1 MKVVVEAD
9 GGSRGNPGPAGYGA
23 VVLDASGEVLAERSA
38 GIGVATNNVAEYQGL
53 IAGLRAAAELGAS
66 TVDVRMD
73 SKLVVEQMSGRW
85 KVKHPSMTPLVA
97 QAREVSRAFDRVSYE
112 WIPRERNQR
121 ADRLAN
127 LAMDEQAG
135 VSRPAR
141 AEAARPEPQQPDPVS
156 RADAGTRA
164 DAAATTSPVSWTGAV
179 GEPTRLYLLRHG
191 QTELSVAR
199 RYSGRGN
206 PPLTEVGRG
215 QAEAAARRLAK
226 VEGLTAIVSS
236 PLGRARE
243 TARAVAAATGAELSW
258 DDDLIETD
266 FGAWEGLTFTEAAE
280 RDPDVH
286 RRWLGDPSVPAPG
299 GESFDQVHHRVRRA
313 RNAVVSRFGAANVV
327 VVSHVT
333 PIKSLLRMALD
344 VGPSLLFR
352 LHLDLASLSVV
363 EFYPDGHASVR
374 LVNDTSHLT

>member
-1 MKVVVEAD
+1 VRVVVEAD

-23 VVLDASGEVLAERSA
+23 VVLDESGAVVAERSE
-38 GIGVATNNVAEYQGL
+38 GIGIATNNVAEYRGL
-53 IAGLRAAAELGAS
+53 LAGLRLAAEVGAS
-66 TVDVRMD
+66 EVDVRMD

-85 KVKHPSMTPLVA
+85 KVKHPSMQPLVA
-97 QAREVSRAFDRVSYE
+97 QARELARAFERVGYE

-127 LAMDEQAG
+127 QAMDDQAG
-135 VSRPAR
+135 VERP
-141 AEAARPEPQQPDPVS
+141 EKETPARPEPQQPDV
-156 RADAGTRA
+156 AVTQ
-164 DAAATTSPVSWTGAV
+164 SPTSWTGAV

-206 PPLTEVGRG
+206 PPLTEIGRG

-226 VEGLTAIVSS
+226 VEGLTAVVAS
-236 PLGRARE
+236 PSGRAQE
-243 TARAVAAATGAELSW
+243 TARAVAAATGAELTW
-258 DDDLIETD
+258 DEDLIETD
-266 FGAWEGLTFTEAAE
+266 FGAWEGLTFAEAAE

-313 RNAVVSRFGAANVV
+313 RNAIVSRFGGANVV

-374 LVNDTSHLT
+374 LVNDTSHLG

>member
-1 MKVVVEAD
+1 MRVVVEAD

-23 VVLDASGEVLAERSA
+23 VVLDESGAVLAERSE
-38 GIGVATNNVAEYQGL
+38 GIGVATNNVAEYRGL
-53 IAGLRAAAELGAS
+53 IAGLRVAAEVGA
-66 TVDVRMD
+66 TVVDVRMD

-85 KVKHPSMTPLVA
+85 KVKHPSMQPLVA
-97 QAREVSRAFDRVSYE
+97 QARELARAFERVDYE

-127 LAMDEQAG
+127 QAMDDQAG
-135 VSRPAR
+135 VGQPGKQTPEKDAP
-141 AEAARPEPQQPDPVS
+141 ARPEPQQPDV
-156 RADAGTRA
+156 
-164 DAAATTSPVSWTGAV
+164 AATQSPTSWTGAV

-226 VEGLTAIVSS
+226 VEGLAAVVSS
-236 PLGRARE
+236 PLGRAQE
-243 TARAVAAATGAELSW
+243 TARAVAAATGAALTW
-258 DDDLIETD
+258 DEDLIETD

-280 RDPDVH
+280 RDPEVH

-313 RNAVVSRFGAANVV
+313 RNAIVSRFGGANVV

-374 LVNDTSHLT
+374 LVNDTSHLG